1 MQKIEADILRI
12 LQVYTSRNTAVDSKS
27 RNSLF
32 QTC

>member
-12 LQVYTSRNTAVDSKS
+12 LQVYTSRNTAVDSKY
-27 RNSLF
+27 NSLF